1 MLTTEKK
8 KMNEALDW
16 FIHIAVAVVVG
27 VLIVLFVG
35 QRTIVFD
42 VSMQPT
48 LVEKDNLLVEKI
60 GMRFDW
66 LKRGDIIVFKPPQED
81 RQLVKRLVALE
92 GDTVEIKDEKLY
104 VNGKVFLTGL
114 SKEPVTLPGSVPE
127 YSKLTIPKGYAYAL
141 GDNRTQSFDC
151 RELGPIKKSWIT
163 GRAVFRFYPFSK
175 FGKIGRTLVQ

>member
-1 MLTTEKK
+1 MLTAEKK

-16 FIHIAVAVVVG
+16 FIHIAIAVVVG
-27 VLIVLFVG
+27 VLIVFFVG

-60 GMRFDW
+60 GMRFGW
-66 LKRGDIIVFKPPQED
+66 LNRGDIIVFKEPEKD
-81 RQLVKRLVALE
+81 IQLVKRLVALE
-92 GDTVEIKDEKLY
+92 GDTVEIKDDKLY

-114 SKEPVTLPGSVPE
+114 DKEPVTVPGSVPE
-127 YSKLTIPKGYAYAL
+127 YSKLTIPKGYVYAL

-151 RELGPIKKSWIT
+151 REFGPVKKSSIA
-163 GRAVFRFYPFSK
+163 GRAIFRFYPFSK
-175 FGKIGRTLVQ
+175 FGKLG